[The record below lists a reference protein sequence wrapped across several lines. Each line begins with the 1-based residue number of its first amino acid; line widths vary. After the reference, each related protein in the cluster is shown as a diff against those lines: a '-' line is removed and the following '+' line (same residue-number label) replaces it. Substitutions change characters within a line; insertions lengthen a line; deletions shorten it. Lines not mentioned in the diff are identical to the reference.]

1 MRLKTEAERQQ
12 ILLPKKN
19 RKKRLQTGTS
29 RLAYVRLTLTQTSLN
44 MESPKKILTT
54 TNRDALERY
63 RIKQR
68 SSSRK
73 NVRLLS

>member
-44 MESPKKILTT
+44 MESPKKILTS

>member
-68 SSSRK
+68 ASSRK

>member
-1 MRLKTEAERQQ
+1 MRLKTEDERQR